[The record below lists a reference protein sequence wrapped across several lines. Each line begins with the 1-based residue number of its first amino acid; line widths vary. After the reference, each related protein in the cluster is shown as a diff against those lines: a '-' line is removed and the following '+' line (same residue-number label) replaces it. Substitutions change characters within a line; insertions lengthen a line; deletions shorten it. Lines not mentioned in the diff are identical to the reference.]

1 MPKIAYWKK
10 KHMEQ
15 DLVGP
20 FSPKYVN
27 KPNQN
32 QQKSPTL
39 SIANYRYMTESL
51 QAQLRAAEPL
61 HRLYTCSLSLNFQGF
76 VVVWYTAQLWQKK
89 TDKAFSDNCKFN
101 TNLY

>member
-10 KHMEQ
+10 KHMGAGSSRPIQ
-15 DLVGP
+15 
-20 FSPKYVN
+20 PKYVD

-76 VVVWYTAQLWQKK
+76 VVVWYTAQLRQE
-89 TDKAFSDNCKFN
+89 NG
-101 TNLY
+101 